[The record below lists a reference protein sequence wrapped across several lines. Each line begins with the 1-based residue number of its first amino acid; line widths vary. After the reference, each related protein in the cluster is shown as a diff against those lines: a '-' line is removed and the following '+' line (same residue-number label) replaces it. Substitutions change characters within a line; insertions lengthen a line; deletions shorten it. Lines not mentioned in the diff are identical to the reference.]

1 VGFVK
6 RTLVRAPQKNRVLP
20 SVLGACE
27 GCLKNRC
34 RLAVSLSG
42 AARAMSNDRL
52 NWTFT
57 GDPGQA
63 GAGGAIRSLTTN
75 DINMVFQPIVDVATG
90 ALFAHEALVRCK
102 LPQFAAPPLLFATAE
117 KERACGYLG
126 SVIRQQTFERC
137 QDTALFVNV
146 HPEELSQRW
155 LVRPDDPLYFHEREV
170 YLEITESAA
179 FTHYDL
185 CMSVLKDVCARA
197 GVHLVVDDY
206 GAGHSNLGRILDL
219 NPKIVKLDGAL
230 IRGIDKDPR
239 RQIMVRHMVALCVDL
254 GAKVVAECVETVEEL
269 KAVADQGVHY
279 AQGYVLARPAF
290 PPPEFN
296 FPLARRGA
304 APAATGLRMR
314 PPPKPAPKGLALDS
328 TAVPPASMPR
338 ATPVKAT
345 SKRPSKGP
353 AKVPSKRPSRRPTPP
368 ALPAQAKRPPP
379 LPGAR

>member
-1 VGFVK
+1 M
-6 RTLVRAPQKNRVLP
+6 A
-20 SVLGACE
+20 E
-27 GCLKNRC
+27 
-34 RLAVSLSG
+34 
-42 AARAMSNDRL
+42 DRL

-57 GDPGQA
+57 GDPAQA
-63 GAGGAIRSLTTN
+63 GVGGTIRSITTN

-102 LPQFAAPPLLFATAE
+102 LPQFASPPILFAAAE
-117 KERACGYLG
+117 TERACGYLG

-137 QDTALFVNV
+137 QDMALFVNV

-185 CMSVLKDVCARA
+185 CMSVLKEICARA

-206 GAGHSNLGRILDL
+206 GAGHSNLSRILDL

-239 RQIMVRHMVALCVDL
+239 RQIIVRHMVALCVDL

-269 KAVADQGVHY
+269 KAVADQGVHF

-290 PPPEFN
+290 PPAEIN
-296 FPLARRGA
+296 FPLARRA
-304 APAATGLRMR
+304 APQAAVRVR
-314 PPPKPAPKGLALDS
+314 PPPKPIGKIPAFDTASSANSVAPKAPKL
-328 TAVPPASMPR
+328 P
-338 ATPVKAT
+338 
-345 SKRPSKGP
+345 SKRPSK
-353 AKVPSKRPSRRPTPP
+353 RPT
-368 ALPAQAKRPPP
+368 
-379 LPGAR
+379 